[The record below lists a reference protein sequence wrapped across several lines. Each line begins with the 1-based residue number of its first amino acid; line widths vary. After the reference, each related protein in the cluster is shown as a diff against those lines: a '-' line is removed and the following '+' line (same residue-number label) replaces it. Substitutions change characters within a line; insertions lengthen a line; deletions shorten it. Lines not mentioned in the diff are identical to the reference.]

1 MKWLAIVLIALSA
14 PCAAQTA
21 ASGSKAK
28 KLAPDEL
35 KTLLDRKDICFLDVR
50 EPKELDDLGTIKGY
64 VNIPLGQ
71 LESRYQELPKDKLI
85 VTACNHGVRASR
97 AAEILEKHGYK
108 TAGACG
114 ILEWK
119 EKNYPVV
126 YPKDTVK
133 K

>member
-1 MKWLAIVLIALSA
+1 MKWLAIVLIALSVT
-14 PCAAQTA
+14 CAAQA
-21 ASGSKAK
+21 QASGAAAK
-28 KLAPDEL
+28 KLSPDEL
-35 KTLLDRKDICFLDVR
+35 KTLLDKKDICFLDVR
-50 EPKELDDLGTIKGY
+50 EPKELEDLGTIKGY
-64 VNIPLGQ
+64 A
-71 LESRYQELPKDKLI
+71 KDKLI

-119 EKNYPVV
+119 DKNYPVI

>member
-1 MKWLAIVLIALSA
+1 MKWLSMFLIAMSVTCL
-14 PCAAQTA
+14 AQTA
-21 ASGSKAK
+21 K
-28 KLAPDEL
+28 KLSPDEL
-35 KTLLDRKDICFLDVR
+35 KALLDKKDICFLDVR
-50 EPKELDDLGTIKGY
+50 EPKELEDLGTIKGY

-85 VTACNHGVRASR
+85 VTACAHGVRASR

-108 TAGACG
+108 IAGACG

-126 YPKDTVK
+126 YPKDSAK
-133 K
+133 R

>member
-1 MKWLAIVLIALSA
+1 MKWLAIVLIALSVT
-14 PCAAQTA
+14 CAAQTA
-21 ASGSKAK
+21 K
-28 KLAPDEL
+28 KLSPDEL

-50 EPKELDDLGTIKGY
+50 EPKELEEFGTIKGY
-64 VNIPLGQ
+64 VNIPIGQ
-71 LESRYQELPKDKLI
+71 LESRYRELPKDKLI
-85 VTACNHGVRASR
+85 VTACNHGARASS

-126 YPKDTVK
+126 YPTGRAK

>member
-1 MKWLAIVLIALSA
+1 MKWLALILIAFSVTFSA
-14 PCAAQTA
+14 QPQ
-21 ASGSKAK
+21 ASGAKAK

-50 EPKELDDLGTIKGY
+50 EPKELEDIGSIKGY
-64 VNIPLGQ
+64 VNIPVGQ

-85 VTACNHGVRASR
+85 ITACNHGVRASR

-126 YPKDTVK
+126 YPKDSAK